1 MPKPLV
7 IDVHAH
13 HFGCDAPES
22 KLHRRGPGL
31 PRLTVDSA
39 VAGRIMVGGG
49 LFRNVRAAL
58 WNVQE
63 RLADMDAAGVDVQV
77 ISPVPVTMVYD
88 GDPVLAAD
96 FARHHNDGISSA
108 VALSGGRLLGLG
120 TVPLQDVD
128 AAVAE
133 LRCLRNDLGLQGVQ
147 IGTRVGGRELDDP
160 ALRPFFAAAE
170 ELDAAIFIHPVDG
183 GGGAIRR
190 TGWPYDFG
198 LGMLSDTAMAATALV
213 FGGVLEAFPALRIA
227 LAHGCGTFTWA
238 YPRLRLG
245 AQISGDADAGRFDA
259 LTRRLFVDSLVF
271 DPEHLRLLA
280 HRFGPDRVL
289 LGSDHPFIPQQSSV
303 GVQMLHDAV
312 DHGILPAGSGDKVM
326 EKNVL
331 EFLGIRRE
339 ALHFRRPEPLLA
351 GAP

>member
-1 MPKPLV
+1 MSKPLV

-13 HFGCDAPES
+13 HFGCDAPDS
-22 KLHRRGPGL
+22 NLHRRYPGL
-31 PRLTVDSA
+31 PRLAVDS
-39 VAGRIMVGGG
+39 VDAGRIMAGGG
-49 LFRNVRAAL
+49 LFRKVRAAL

-88 GDPVLAAD
+88 ADPVLAAD
-96 FARHHNDGISSA
+96 FARHQNDGITTA
-108 VALSGGRLLGLG
+108 VAQSGGRLLGLG
-120 TVPLQDVD
+120 TVALQDVN

-133 LRCLRNDLGLQGVQ
+133 LRRLRNELGLQGVQ
-147 IGTRVGGRELDDP
+147 IGTRIGTRELDDP
-160 ALRPFFAAAE
+160 ELRPFFAAAE
-170 ELDAAIFIHPVDG
+170 ELDAAVFIHPVDG

-190 TGWPYDFG
+190 SGMPYDFG

-213 FGGVLEAFPALRIA
+213 FGGVLEAFPGVRIA
-227 LAHGCGTFTWA
+227 LAHGCGTFPWA
-238 YPRLRLG
+238 YPRLLLG

-289 LGSDHPFIPQQSSV
+289 LGSDHPFIPQQPSA
-303 GVQMLHDAV
+303 GVLMMHEAV
-312 DHGILPAGSGDKVM
+312 ERGILPAGSGDLVL
-326 EKNVL
+326 ERNVL
-331 EFLGIRRE
+331 EFLGIDRG
-339 ALHFRRPEPLLA
+339 ALSFRPPEPLLA

>member
-1 MPKPLV
+1 MSKPLV
-7 IDVHAH
+7 IDIHAH
-13 HFGCDAPES
+13 HFGTHAPDTN
-22 KLHRRGPGL
+22 LLRRGPEL
-31 PRLTVDSA
+31 PRLTVESPGM
-39 VAGRIMVGGG
+39 GRIMVGDSP
-49 LFRNVRAAL
+49 FRNVRAAL

-96 FARHHNDGISSA
+96 YARYHNDEIASA
-108 VALSGGRLLGLG
+108 MAVSGGRFLGLG
-120 TVPLQDVD
+120 TVALHDTN

-133 LRCLRNDLGLQGVQ
+133 LCRLRNDLGLQGVQ

-160 ALRPFFAAAE
+160 TLRPFFAAAE
-170 ELDAAIFIHPVDG
+170 ELGAAVFIHPVDG

-190 TGWPYDFG
+190 SGWPYDFG

-213 FGGVLEAFPALRIA
+213 FGGVLEAFPGLRIA

-245 AQISGDADAGRFDA
+245 AQINGDPDMGRFDA

-280 HRFGPDRVL
+280 HRFGANRLL
-289 LGSDHPFIPQQSSV
+289 LGSDHPFIPQQPSA
-303 GVQMLHDAV
+303 GVRMLQDAV
-312 DHGILPAGSGDKVM
+312 DHDILPAGSRDKVM
-326 EKNVL
+326 EQNAL
-331 EFLGIRRE
+331 EFLGIGRE
-339 ALHFRRPEPLLA
+339 ALKFRRPEPQLA
-351 GAP
+351 EVL